1 MCSVWE
7 VGGGSGKFRAMV
19 VGVRFPL
26 VVTHFLVRS
35 APVSSNYMY
44 DLVWVSITSV
54 ERSDWDK
61 GWS

>member
-7 VGGGSGKFRAMV
+7 VDGGSGKFWAMV

-26 VVTHFLVRS
+26 VVTHFLVRF
-35 APVSSNYMY
+35 APASSNYMN

-54 ERSDWDK
+54 ERSDWEE
-61 GWS
+61 GLY